1 MIAPVGARV
10 SGEPP
15 LNSLLDS
22 SDGSLDLPIR
32 FAVVIVTN
40 GDPPVRYAQGGA

>member
-15 LNSLLDS
+15 PNSLLDS
-22 SDGSLDLPIR
+22 SDGSLNLPIR
-32 FAVVIVTN
+32 FAVTN
-40 GDPPVRYAQGGA
+40 GNPSVCYAQGGA